1 MKPDLFRSV
10 ISLGIMPFLSEY
22 DVEDG
27 VRAAAR
33 LIHVG
38 GGHSPVDA
46 TETLSSAVGSLHI
59 CPAKRMSV

>member
-1 MKPDLFRSV
+1 MLNGFTRDEIKPLYLLGGVVRLSV
-10 ISLGIMPFLSEY
+10 VAFLSED

-38 GGHSPVDA
+38 GGHSPVQ
-46 TETLSSAVGSLHI
+46 TVNTLFVS
-59 CPAKRMSV
+59 C